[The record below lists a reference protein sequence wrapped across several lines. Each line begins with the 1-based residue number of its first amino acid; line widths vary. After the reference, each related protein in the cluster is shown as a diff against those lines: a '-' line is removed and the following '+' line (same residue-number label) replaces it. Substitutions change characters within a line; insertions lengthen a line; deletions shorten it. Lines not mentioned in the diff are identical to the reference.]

1 LQDINL
7 VQVLIAF
14 LVLVF
19 SLTVHESAH
28 AWTAGRLGDPT
39 GRRLGRVSLNPA
51 AHVDPVGTL
60 LFPLLAMITH
70 LPIIGWARPVP
81 VDARYLRN
89 PRRDFLFIAAAGPL
103 SNLALAVVAAAALRA
118 VPAGPEAIGQM
129 AVAAPLALVA
139 SVGLQINL
147 LLAIFNMIP
156 VPPLDGSSVVAGL
169 VPERVAA
176 GLDRLRPYGFL
187 VLYGLMLTG
196 ALGYLVG
203 PPFNWMLSWLL

>member
-1 LQDINL
+1 MQDVNL

-28 AWTAGRLGDPT
+28 AWTASRLGDPT

-51 AHVDPVGTL
+51 VHVDPVGTL
-60 LFPLLAMITH
+60 LFPLVAMITH

-81 VDARYLRN
+81 VDSRYLSN
-89 PRRDFLFIAAAGPL
+89 PRRDFLLIAAAGPL
-103 SNLALAVVAAAALRA
+103 SNLALSIVAAAALRL
-118 VPAGPEAIGQM
+118 VPAGPQVIGQA

-139 SVGLQINL
+139 SLGLQINL

-169 VPERVAA
+169 VPEAVAA

-187 VLYGLMLTG
+187 VLYVLMLTG
-196 ALGYLVG
+196 ALSYLVG

>member
-14 LVLVF
+14 VVLVF

-28 AWTAGRLGDPT
+28 AWTASRLGDPT
-39 GRRLGRVSLNPA
+39 GRRLGRVSLNPVV
-51 AHVDPVGTL
+51 HVDPIGTL
-60 LFPLLAMITH
+60 LFPLVAMVTH

-81 VDARYLRN
+81 VDARYLRS
-89 PRRDFLFIAAAGPL
+89 PRRDFLLIAAAGPL
-103 SNLALAVVAAAALRA
+103 SNLALAVAAAAMLRF
-118 VPAGPEAIGQM
+118 VPAGPQAIGRF

-139 SVGLQINL
+139 SLGLQVNL

-169 VPERVAA
+169 VPEPVAA

-187 VLYGLMLTG
+187 LLYALMFTG
-196 ALGYLVG
+196 AFSYLVG

>member
-1 LQDINL
+1 MQDINL

-118 VPAGPEAIGQM
+118 VPAEPEAIGRM

>member
-118 VPAGPEAIGQM
+118 VPAEPEAIGRM